1 MPRRRPAA
9 VPAGRC
15 LREVSPR
22 QILLRGLVAGSLAAL
37 TGIGLLMGYV
47 AWYTGTDRILPGVTV
62 GHTQVGGL
70 RPAEARQRLTGAEVR
85 HPPVLSGGAGAGSG
99 RPVGG
104 GQALAPERLT
114 ADPALE
120 AGPSRLV
127 WGDHSWQLDRGAA
140 GAAPDVQEALRAAHA
155 LGRSGPMWH
164 RTRQFLASV
173 VHGQYVSLEPRLN
186 DEALAR
192 QLEAIAAEIDKPAMD
207 AAYRFESDTVTPEA
221 AGRMLDIPATVA
233 AVQQAVR
240 QRRVDV
246 ALVVKTLEPHVRQ
259 VDLTNARRHTIA
271 TFTTPIL
278 AADTGRVQNIAMA
291 VRKISGVALRPGQ
304 VFSFNDVVGPR
315 DKEHGW
321 AQAKEL
327 YQGEFVLGYG
337 GGICQVSST
346 LYNSVLLAGLEVAER
361 YHHDR
366 PLQYVDPG
374 RDATVAW
381 KVLDFRFRNNTG
393 MTMLIGARIVP
404 GTPQQIEVTLY
415 GPQAPTA
422 DAISLEATDVRYL
435 PPDLEEIPD
444 PTLPPDEREVVDEGH
459 YGIEVSIY
467 RVFRDGGK
475 ERRELV
481 SRDTYQPKAGKVKVG
496 VGNAPGSERLLQP
509 GLR

>member
-1 MPRRRPAA
+1 M
-9 VPAGRC
+9 
-15 LREVSPR
+15 
-22 QILLRGLVAGSLAAL
+22 
-37 TGIGLLMGYV
+37 GIGLLMGYV

-62 GHTQVGGL
+62 GHTPVGGL
-70 RPAEARQRLTGAEVR
+70 SPAEARQRITGTAVR
-85 HPPVLSGGAGAGSG
+85 QPPVLSGGAGAGSG
-99 RPVGG
+99 RPVAGG
-104 GQALAPERLT
+104 T
-114 ADPALE
+114 DPAVVRGAPDPVLE

-127 WGDHSWQLDRGAA
+127 WGGQIWNLDRRAA
-140 GAAPDVQEALRAAHA
+140 GAAPDLQAALRQA
-155 LGRSGPMWH
+155 LGIGRSGPMWY
-164 RTRQFLASV
+164 RTRQFLASI
-173 VHGQYVSLEPRLN
+173 VHGQFVSLEPRVD

-192 QLEAIAAEIDKPAMD
+192 QLERIAAEINEPAAD
-207 AAYRFESDTVTPEA
+207 AAYRFETDTVTPESS
-221 AGRMLDIPATVA
+221 GRMLDVPASVA
-233 AVQQAVR
+233 AVQRAVR
-240 QRRVDV
+240 ERRTEVE
-246 ALVVKTLEPHVRQ
+246 LVVAKVEPEVRQ
-259 VDLTNARRHTIA
+259 QDLVGARRHTIA

-291 VRKISGVALRPGQ
+291 VQKISGVALRPGQ

-327 YQGEFVLGYG
+327 YQGEFVVGYG

-346 LYNSVLLAGLEVAER
+346 LYNSVLLAGLEIAER

-366 PLQYVDPG
+366 PLQYVEPG

-393 MTMLIGARIVP
+393 TPLLIGARIVP

-415 GPQAPTA
+415 GPRAPETG
-422 DAISLEATDVRYL
+422 AISVEATDVRYL
-435 PPDLEEIPD
+435 PPTLEEIPD
-444 PTLPPDEREVVDEGH
+444 PTLPPDAREVVDEGH
-459 YGIEVSIY
+459 YGLEVSIY
-467 RVFRDGGK
+467 RVFKGGAG